1 MLTLRTPVNE
11 ARILIRGEVEHGDE
25 RGRLLGFPTA
35 NIAISVDGLA
45 PPDAVYAGYVYRADG
60 RWQQRAAVS
69 IGRRPTFYADRGLH
83 LLEAHLLDFTGNL
96 YGEILTVELVA
107 KLRDQVRFDGPEALA
122 EQLARDVARC
132 ADVLTRFS
140 PGGRLAA

>member
-45 PPDAVYAGYVYRADG
+45 PPDAVYAGYAYRASG
-60 RWQQRAAVS
+60 QCLRAAVS

-96 YGEILTVELVA
+96 YGEVLTVELVA
-107 KLRDQVRFDGPEALA
+107 KLRDQVRFSGPEALA
-122 EQLARDVARC
+122 EQLARDIARC
-132 ADVLTRFS
+132 ADVLTRFR
-140 PGGRLAA
+140 PGGGLVD

>member
-11 ARILIRGEVEHGDE
+11 ARILIRGEVDHGDQ

-35 NIAISVDGLA
+35 NIGISVDGLA

-60 RWQQRAAVS
+60 TCHQAAVS

-83 LLEAHLLDFTGNL
+83 LLEAHLLDFEGDL
-96 YGEILTVELVA
+96 YGEVIIVELVA
-107 KLRDQVRFDGPEALA
+107 KLRDQVRFDGPDALA
-122 EQLARDVARC
+122 EQLGRDITRC
-132 ADVLTRFS
+132 SDVLTRFL
-140 PGGRLAA
+140 PGGRTSD